1 MRAPSSADLLDAW
14 ERALS
19 APRALRALRLIA
31 AASADESLEAIG
43 ELSIGERDRRL
54 LTLREWTFGP
64 TLDSVADCA
73 ACGERLEWTV
83 LASDLRAPDSDPAC
97 PDLALDL
104 SPYRVRFR
112 LPNSHDL
119 AALDASTED
128 SEGAADRLFERCV
141 LHAER
146 ADEPVAAAALPPD
159 IRDAIGARM
168 AAADAN
174 ANNAFDLT
182 CPACAHQWRVAFDI
196 ESFFW
201 RELTAW
207 AERVLHEVHTIA
219 CAYGWREGDIL
230 NLSPRRRQFYLALI
244 GV

>member
-1 MRAPSSADLLDAW
+1 MRAPSSAELLDAW
-14 ERALS
+14 ERALT
-19 APRALRALRLIA
+19 APRAQRALRLLA
-31 AASADESLEAIG
+31 AASDDESLDAIG

-64 TLDSVADCA
+64 TLDSVAECA

-83 LASDLRAPDSDPAC
+83 RASELRGPDSGDTAE
-97 PDLALDL
+97 LALDAA
-104 SPYRVRFR
+104 PYRVRFR

-119 AALDASTED
+119 AALDTSADDGEQ
-128 SEGAADRLFERCV
+128 AADRLFERCV

-146 ADEPVAAAALPPD
+146 AAEPVAAAALPAE
-159 IRDAIGARM
+159 IREAIGARM
-168 AAADAN
+168 ADADAH
-174 ANNAFDLT
+174 ANNAFDLI
-182 CPACAHQWRVAFDI
+182 CPACKHQWRVAFDI

-201 RELTAW
+201 RELTGW
-207 AERVLHEVHTIA
+207 AERVLHYVHTIA

-230 NLSPRRRQFYLALI
+230 NLSPWRRQFYLALI